1 MRGLNGE
8 GGESEQVE
16 EAVKYIPGPRA
27 AWVSFAQ
34 EKDDW
39 QDEQMRVPMNLWA
52 ALEETRG
59 EREGGE
65 DEELEN

>member
-1 MRGLNGE
+1 M
-8 GGESEQVE
+8 
-16 EAVKYIPGPRA
+16 
-27 AWVSFAQ
+27 
-34 EKDDW
+34 D
-39 QDEQMRVPMNLWA
+39 LWA